1 MFTNRWF
8 QGLWTQRNPF
18 RDAGSTRIEE
28 AFYGARG
35 DAIIDGLNVEVSTRL
50 TVVRRPGTSVYNSQI
65 FDSIDTFYEFR
76 VFNSEIENIH
86 VMVDTASTLY
96 DGTGPDTKTAIW
108 AKSAGAG
115 QTYMQSVGN
124 TLYFGNGVDQE
135 KWVLSSLSWEPSTAF
150 STGQFIVDTN
160 NNLQL
165 AIGSQSAAIVS
176 VQIVSDLL
184 TVGFD
189 PNTPFTDLPIGTTL
203 ALSGLTTATFLN
215 GHTITVTSLPN
226 SITVQAN
233 FTHGDYSLASDTGSA
248 TTGTGITGPTEPT
261 WATSLNAITQD
272 GTLQWECRGSSVEGW
287 GIETPTIAPTVT
299 QSPAPSVYPA
309 WEESTGYSPMQL
321 VLDNVNP
328 GGIVQK
334 LTTAGITGSSIPG
347 FNPTPGGTTTD
358 GTCVWTNQGLPR
370 AQNTAY
376 AVGKIIFVEWVYY
389 ITLNGKSHETVGQ
402 AFFECVTAGT
412 TANIPLLSVNWTAGL
427 NTLTNDGS
435 VIWQNVGP
443 LIEWAFWGANATL
456 SLANPI
462 LDSNGNLEQAQT
474 PGISGTT
481 TPVWATSQGA
491 TTVDAD
497 GLTWLNNGAF
507 APATTAPWIF
517 AYSYGNSI
525 TGHSGTSSPESN
537 PISVSVGDQ
546 VVVQGLGSG
555 DPQVDTIFL
564 WRTVQGGS
572 VLLYLDAI
580 PNPGAGQTW
589 IYTNT
594 TPDTGLNAEIEAPIA
609 GSNNPPPPG
618 LIALTYHLGRI
629 WGAVQNAVYFSGGP
643 DTTFGSGNEAFPAE
657 NVFVFPGKAVRLWPC
672 TLGLVVFTNSA
683 PYLIAGTGTSSDPFI
698 SIPYLNNGP
707 GLLSYN
713 AFDVNGSVPY
723 FMTADSQVVS
733 FDPSSGVSEVGFPI
747 GDQFV
752 KDGWS
757 PNTTY
762 IAWHVFGSSD
772 KGVYVANANG
782 WFRLMPTPAP
792 ESGLT
797 WSPFAQL
804 TGGCSAVCNIET
816 SPGVPTLLI
825 GPKISGPILKR
836 DLAVWTDNGTSY
848 NAYFT
853 IGSIV
858 LAQPGQVAMVDF
870 ITTDS
875 VKIGNPL
882 TLQVQLDEIGPASD
896 GLFEPLT
903 NWVHDLTEIGS
914 NQTVYGQRFYLS
926 QTLMPAICRSLQIMI
941 DYGADTVQNEVLNLS
956 LFGGFAQE
964 K

>member
-50 TVVRRPGTSVYNSQI
+50 TVVRRPGTSIYNSQTFAPI
-65 FDSIDTFYEFR
+65 NTFYEFR
-76 VFNSEIENIH
+76 IFNSKIENIH
-86 VMVDTASTLY
+86 VMVDTASILY
-96 DGTGPDTKTAIW
+96 DGTGPSTKIAVW
-108 AKSAGAG
+108 NKSAGAG

-124 TLYFGNGVDQE
+124 TLYFGDGVDQE
-135 KWVLSSLSWEPSTAF
+135 KWVQSSLSWEPLTEFVTQS
-150 STGQFIVDTN
+150 FIVDPS

-165 AIGSQSAAIVS
+165 AIGNQEATITS

-184 TVGFD
+184 TIGFD
-189 PNTPFTDLPIGTTL
+189 PSTPFTDLPLGTNL
-203 ALSGLTTATFLN
+203 SLSGLTVATFLN
-215 GHTITVTSLPN
+215 GQTISVTSLPN

-233 FTHGDYSLASDTGSA
+233 FTHGDYAPAADTGSA
-248 TTGTGITGPTEPT
+248 TTGAGITGTAEPT
-261 WATSLNAITQD
+261 WAATVGAITQD
-272 GTLQWECRGSSVEGW
+272 GSLQWECRGSSVEGW
-287 GIETPTIAPTVT
+287 GIATPTTAPTVT

-309 WEESTGYSPMQL
+309 WQASTGYSPLQL
-321 VLDNVNP
+321 VLDPMDV
-328 GGIVQK
+328 VEK
-334 LTTAGITGSSIPG
+334 LTTAGVTGGSVPS
-347 FNPTPGGTTTD
+347 FNPISGGTTTD
-358 GTCVWTNQGLPR
+358 GSCVWTNQGPAR
-370 AQNTAY
+370 VQNTAY
-376 AVGKIIFVEWVYY
+376 SVGKLIFVEWVYY
-389 ITLNGKSHETVGQ
+389 VTLNGKSHETVGQ
-402 AFFECVTAGT
+402 AFFECATAGT

-427 NTLTNDGS
+427 NTLTNDGG

-443 LIEWAFWGANATL
+443 LIEWAFWGAGATL

-474 PGISGTT
+474 PGISGSTV
-481 TPVWATSQGA
+481 PVWATSQGA
-491 TTVDAD
+491 NTVDAD
-497 GLTWLNNGAF
+497 GLTWLNNGPF
-507 APATTAPWIF
+507 APASTDPWIF

-525 TGHSGTSSPESN
+525 TGHSGTASPLSN
-537 PISVSVGDQ
+537 PITVSVGDQ
-546 VVVQGLGSG
+546 VVVQGVGSG

-572 VLLYLDAI
+572 LLLYLDAI

-594 TPDTGLNAEIEAPIA
+594 TPDQGLNEEIEAPIA
-609 GSNNPPPPG
+609 GSNNPPPVG

-629 WGAVQNAVYFSGGP
+629 WGAVQNAVYYSGGP
-643 DTTFGSGNEAFPAE
+643 DTTFGSGNEAFPAS
-657 NVFVFPGKAVRLWPC
+657 NVFVYPGKVVRLWPC

-683 PYLIAGTGTSSDPFI
+683 PYLIAGTGTSTDPFI

-707 GLLSYN
+707 GLLDYN
-713 AFDVNGSVPY
+713 AFDVNGSIPY

-752 KDGWS
+752 TEGWS
-757 PNTTY
+757 PSTTY
-762 IAWHVFGSSD
+762 VAWHVFGSAD
-772 KGVYVANANG
+772 KGVYIANASG

-797 WSPFAQL
+797 WSPFAQI
-804 TGGCSAVCNIET
+804 TGGCSAVCSIET
-816 SPGVPTLLI
+816 SPGVPLLLI
-825 GPKISGPILKR
+825 GPKTSGPILKR
-836 DLAVWTDNGTSY
+836 DLAVFTDNGTPY

-853 IGSIV
+853 IGSVV
-858 LAQPGQVAMVDF
+858 LAQPGQTAMVDF

-882 TLQVQLDEIGPASD
+882 TLQVQLDEIGGVSD

-903 NWVHDLTEIGS
+903 NWVHDLTEIGE
-914 NQTVYGQRFYLS
+914 NHTVNGQRFYLS
-926 QTLMPAICRSLQIMI
+926 QTLEPAICRSIQIQVN
-941 DYGADTVQNEVLNLS
+941 YGTDTVQNEILNLS